1 MKKKEKLIREMGS
14 IDDKFIAEADPSAI
28 RPANRRSRYKWSVI
42 AACICLLTVS
52 LSLWLFIPFNTD
64 LPDVS
69 RYADSEYYEI
79 IEKLNELTYT
89 PPRGNNNYELYV
101 ENFFGSFFKATE
113 QDGALGTDPTSGSP
127 NYVEVT
133 DNQVQGIIEGD
144 LFKRTNDRAFYL
156 DGNILHVY
164 SVAGEDS
171 QNLGNYRI
179 DPIFD
184 VAGFFYYNKGEIY
197 LSPDG
202 NTVTLVLP
210 YGINSKGA
218 QVGMISLDVSD
229 PANIQEIATI
239 SVSGEYISSRSVD
252 GKIFLVSGFYVG
264 SNPDFSVEANFLP
277 QITTR
282 DEEFSVPVQDIIVP
296 ENLTSAR
303 YTVICEVD
311 QKTLELDGCSAL
323 LSYSTEI
330 YVSEDSIYATHDYT
344 DSQKDGN
351 LVTSCQKTEITRI
364 AYGDGF
370 EIMGTVTVD
379 GYLNDQYSMDEYDG
393 MLRAVTTTNE
403 MTREV
408 TMSED
413 GTTII
418 GWIMVGGKGS
428 NASLYIIDKETMS
441 LVNSVENFAPWGEIV
456 QSVRFDGVNAYVCT
470 SVQLSDPVFFFD
482 LTDIDNITWKDT
494 GTIEGFSSS
503 LVNFGDGYLLGIG
516 RGDAWNT
523 VKIEVYEESE
533 QGVDSVCAFYAEQ
546 ASYSDYYKSYY
557 INREDKLVGLAIGY
571 NDIGTRYVLLYF
583 DNYDLQVLESIAMD
597 GALEDARAFIEGEY
611 LYLFYRNGF
620 AVERVG

>member
-14 IDDKFIAEADPSAI
+14 IDDKYIVEANPAIIRSAK
-28 RPANRRSRYKWSVI
+28 RKSHYKWSVI

-79 IEKLNELTYT
+79 IEKLNELTYM

-164 SVAGEDS
+164 SIEGEDS
-171 QNLGNYRI
+171 QNIGNYRI

-311 QKTLELDGCSAL
+311 QETLELDGCSAL

-344 DSQKDGN
+344 DRQKDGK

-364 AYGDGF
+364 AYGNGF

-413 GTTII
+413 GTTTI

-441 LVNSVENFAPWGEIV
+441 LVNSVENFAPWREIV

-571 NDIGTRYVLLYF
+571 NDIGARYVLLYF

-611 LYLFYRNGF
+611 LYLFSRNGF